1 MWGDIAIAF
10 LLAFITAF
18 MMTPYSIKLAKKVGA
33 VDVPKDNRRMHH
45 KPIPKLG
52 GVAVIAGFVV
62 SFIYLVI
69 TLSIED
75 SSRLNLFGIEEYGK
89 KILGFFVGVLILGI
103 TCFIDDVKTIK
114 PLAKLSGQLL
124 AAIAVVVSGIRI
136 IEVIPFFESAV
147 LNEAVS
153 MILTVIWIIVIT
165 NAINLMDGLDG
176 LSSGIT
182 MISCISLLIIF
193 SFTLKE
199 DRKLSKAESLLKDG
213 LIYSEKI
220 ITYPFNYIKENIKE
234 YKKLKDVNKNNNIL
248 ETSID
253 RIDSIE
259 AENIELR
266 RQLETLKEELN
277 INYTLSDYE
286 YLNATVVS
294 RNVGYWHNKITI
306 NKGTYNGVEKD
317 MVVISSKGL
326 IGKVIKTSTFT
337 SDVRLITT
345 SDTSNKISVHI
356 SNGDNNLYGLIN
368 SYDYNKNVL
377 ELEGISNTKDVNIGD
392 YVYTSG
398 LGGVFPTGILI
409 GIVEEITTDSYDLA
423 KIIKVKPSA
432 DFNDINYV
440 SILKRK
446 SDSK

>member
-1 MWGDIAIAF
+1 MFGRKKQ
-10 LLAFITAF
+10 
-18 MMTPYSIKLAKKVGA
+18 SISKKY
-33 VDVPKDNRRMHH
+33 
-45 KPIPKLG
+45 I
-52 GVAVIAGFVV
+52 
-62 SFIYLVI
+62 
-69 TLSIED
+69 
-75 SSRLNLFGIEEYGK
+75 
-89 KILGFFVGVLILGI
+89 LIL
-103 TCFIDDVKTIK
+103 
-114 PLAKLSGQLL
+114 
-124 AAIAVVVSGIRI
+124 I
-136 IEVIPFFESAV
+136 I
-147 LNEAVS
+147 
-153 MILTVIWIIVIT
+153 ILII
-165 NAINLMDGLDG
+165 L
-176 LSSGIT
+176 
-182 MISCISLLIIF
+182 LLIIF

-199 DRKLSKAESLLKDG
+199 DRKLSKEESLLKDG

>member
-1 MWGDIAIAF
+1 MFGRKKQ
-10 LLAFITAF
+10 
-18 MMTPYSIKLAKKVGA
+18 SISKKY
-33 VDVPKDNRRMHH
+33 
-45 KPIPKLG
+45 I
-52 GVAVIAGFVV
+52 
-62 SFIYLVI
+62 
-69 TLSIED
+69 
-75 SSRLNLFGIEEYGK
+75 
-89 KILGFFVGVLILGI
+89 LIL
-103 TCFIDDVKTIK
+103 
-114 PLAKLSGQLL
+114 
-124 AAIAVVVSGIRI
+124 I
-136 IEVIPFFESAV
+136 I
-147 LNEAVS
+147 
-153 MILTVIWIIVIT
+153 ILII
-165 NAINLMDGLDG
+165 L
-176 LSSGIT
+176 
-182 MISCISLLIIF
+182 LLIIF

-220 ITYPFNYIKENIKE
+220 IIYPFNYIKENIKE

-446 SDSK
+446 SDSKW

>member
-1 MWGDIAIAF
+1 MFGRKKQ
-10 LLAFITAF
+10 
-18 MMTPYSIKLAKKVGA
+18 SISKK
-33 VDVPKDNRRMHH
+33 
-45 KPIPKLG
+45 
-52 GVAVIAGFVV
+52 
-62 SFIYLVI
+62 Y
-69 TLSIED
+69 
-75 SSRLNLFGIEEYGK
+75 
-89 KILGFFVGVLILGI
+89 IL
-103 TCFIDDVKTIK
+103 
-114 PLAKLSGQLL
+114 
-124 AAIAVVVSGIRI
+124 
-136 IEVIPFFESAV
+136 
-147 LNEAVS
+147 
-153 MILTVIWIIVIT
+153 IIVI
-165 NAINLMDGLDG
+165 ILIIL
-176 LSSGIT
+176 
-182 MISCISLLIIF
+182 LLIIF

-213 LIYSEKI
+213 LTYSEKI

-446 SDSK
+446 SDSKW

>member
-1 MWGDIAIAF
+1 MFGRKKQ
-10 LLAFITAF
+10 
-18 MMTPYSIKLAKKVGA
+18 SISKK
-33 VDVPKDNRRMHH
+33 
-45 KPIPKLG
+45 
-52 GVAVIAGFVV
+52 
-62 SFIYLVI
+62 Y
-69 TLSIED
+69 
-75 SSRLNLFGIEEYGK
+75 
-89 KILGFFVGVLILGI
+89 IL
-103 TCFIDDVKTIK
+103 
-114 PLAKLSGQLL
+114 
-124 AAIAVVVSGIRI
+124 
-136 IEVIPFFESAV
+136 
-147 LNEAVS
+147 
-153 MILTVIWIIVIT
+153 IIVI
-165 NAINLMDGLDG
+165 ILIIL
-176 LSSGIT
+176 
-182 MISCISLLIIF
+182 LLIIF

-213 LIYSEKI
+213 LTYSEKI

>member
-1 MWGDIAIAF
+1 MFGRKKQ
-10 LLAFITAF
+10 
-18 MMTPYSIKLAKKVGA
+18 SISKK
-33 VDVPKDNRRMHH
+33 
-45 KPIPKLG
+45 
-52 GVAVIAGFVV
+52 
-62 SFIYLVI
+62 Y
-69 TLSIED
+69 
-75 SSRLNLFGIEEYGK
+75 
-89 KILGFFVGVLILGI
+89 IL
-103 TCFIDDVKTIK
+103 
-114 PLAKLSGQLL
+114 
-124 AAIAVVVSGIRI
+124 
-136 IEVIPFFESAV
+136 
-147 LNEAVS
+147 
-153 MILTVIWIIVIT
+153 IIVI
-165 NAINLMDGLDG
+165 IL
-176 LSSGIT
+176 I
-182 MISCISLLIIF
+182 ILLLTIF

-213 LIYSEKI
+213 LTYSEKI

-266 RQLETLKEELN
+266 RQLEKLKEELN

>member
-1 MWGDIAIAF
+1 MFGRKKQ
-10 LLAFITAF
+10 
-18 MMTPYSIKLAKKVGA
+18 SISKKY
-33 VDVPKDNRRMHH
+33 
-45 KPIPKLG
+45 I
-52 GVAVIAGFVV
+52 
-62 SFIYLVI
+62 
-69 TLSIED
+69 
-75 SSRLNLFGIEEYGK
+75 
-89 KILGFFVGVLILGI
+89 LIL
-103 TCFIDDVKTIK
+103 
-114 PLAKLSGQLL
+114 
-124 AAIAVVVSGIRI
+124 I
-136 IEVIPFFESAV
+136 I
-147 LNEAVS
+147 
-153 MILTVIWIIVIT
+153 ILII
-165 NAINLMDGLDG
+165 L
-176 LSSGIT
+176 
-182 MISCISLLIIF
+182 LLIIF

-199 DRKLSKAESLLKDG
+199 DRKLSKAESLLKDC

>member
-1 MWGDIAIAF
+1 MFGRKKQ
-10 LLAFITAF
+10 
-18 MMTPYSIKLAKKVGA
+18 SISKKY
-33 VDVPKDNRRMHH
+33 
-45 KPIPKLG
+45 I
-52 GVAVIAGFVV
+52 
-62 SFIYLVI
+62 
-69 TLSIED
+69 
-75 SSRLNLFGIEEYGK
+75 
-89 KILGFFVGVLILGI
+89 LIL
-103 TCFIDDVKTIK
+103 
-114 PLAKLSGQLL
+114 
-124 AAIAVVVSGIRI
+124 I
-136 IEVIPFFESAV
+136 I
-147 LNEAVS
+147 
-153 MILTVIWIIVIT
+153 ILII
-165 NAINLMDGLDG
+165 L
-176 LSSGIT
+176 
-182 MISCISLLIIF
+182 LLIIF

-220 ITYPFNYIKENIKE
+220 ITYTFNYIKENIKE